1 MAFARLDD
9 ALYSIG
15 KYGRY
20 QLTTSVIITALGTL
34 FPAWQMMGI
43 IFSADRP
50 KSFHCTT
57 TNGLTLLG
65 EGTAGPNASV
75 DGRTNSSFEDAGSQ
89 DACQAVSFVNGSES
103 VSPCTEWTYER
114 IYNESTIV
122 TDLNLVCDL
131 GLLAET
137 AQSIFLFG
145 MLIGAVVFGYLSDV
159 FGRKVVLLGACVM
172 NGVLGV
178 AVAFVWNYVGIAV
191 LWFLTGMFA
200 QGYNMVQFVMI
211 MEMFPSECRTLAGS
225 LNNLIWGVAM
235 VLLAPIGYTFT
246 NWRHMQLVI
255 SIPCFIALPLWFLLD
270 DSVRWLLAVGRKDK
284 ARVILEKM
292 ARWNRRTPPPGGFL
306 EIIEDLPPLLIARDD
321 GDIINKL
328 PVTTESSPEKNKC
341 RFIDIFKS
349 RRVLLNVIIV
359 YFLWFV
365 ALLAYLGATLNAANL
380 AGNKY
385 INVLLLGV
393 VELPGYLIIH
403 FTMTWWGRRPSLSLF
418 FLVAGLASITTA
430 LLPQKTANGTD
441 LTVAILI
448 SAMLI
453 KLCIICSYSINTI
466 CCTEI
471 LPTPIRNLGF
481 GVGAVCGN
489 IGTVVAPFV
498 LYLDEVAPYLPLTI
512 IGALCVLSS
521 ILVPI
526 LPETKDKPL
535 PETIEDS
542 ENIGKR
548 LPVTENEKGTVH
560 VTSVRVDAATGDT
573 TV

>member
-1 MAFARLDD
+1 MAFEKLDD

-20 QLTTSVIITALGTL
+20 QLIMSVIITALGTL

-57 TNGLTLLG
+57 TKGLTLLG

-75 DGRTNSSFEDAGSQ
+75 DGRTNSSFEDTGSQ

-122 TDLNLVCDL
+122 TD
-131 GLLAET
+131 
-137 AQSIFLFG
+137 
-145 MLIGAVVFGYLSDV
+145 
-159 FGRKVVLLGACVM
+159 
-172 NGVLGV
+172 
-178 AVAFVWNYVGIAV
+178 
-191 LWFLTGMFA
+191 
-200 QGYNMVQFVMI
+200 GYNMVQFVVI

-225 LNNLIWGVAM
+225 LNNFIWGVAM

-306 EIIEDLPPLLIARDD
+306 EISEDLPPLLIASDD
-321 GDIINKL
+321 NDNINKL
-328 PVTTESSPEKNKC
+328 PVTTESSPEKNRC

-385 INVLLLGV
+385 INVLLSGV

-403 FTMTWWGRRPSLSLF
+403 FTMTWWGRRPSMSLF
-418 FLVAGLASITTA
+418 FFVAGLASITTA

-560 VTSVRVDAATGDT
+560 VTSVRVDATTGDT